1 MPKLSKAD
9 RASKISQN
17 EARRRKELA
26 LAEIREM
33 ERDQKRGA
41 LLPAAEVR
49 KVWAERLAALKD
61 RVLMLPDR
69 LAARLAN
76 RPEPELR
83 GILRDELEEC
93 LRGIHADAQT
103 GL

>member
-1 MPKLSKAD
+1 MPNLSKAD
-9 RASKISQN
+9 KRAKISAT
-17 EARRRKELA
+17 EAERRRKVA
-26 LAEIREM
+26 MAEIREI

-69 LAARLAN
+69 LAARAAN
-76 RPEPELR
+76 RPEADVR
-83 GILRDELEEC
+83 RILRDELEDS
-93 LRGIHADAQT
+93 LRGIHADAQ

>member
-1 MPKLSKAD
+1 MPHLSKFD
-9 RASKISQN
+9 QRAKISAT
-17 EARRRKELA
+17 EAERRRKVA
-26 LAEIREM
+26 LADIREM
-33 ERDQKRGA
+33 ERDQKRSA

-76 RPEPELR
+76 RPETEVR
-83 GILRDELEEC
+83 CVLRDELEEC

>member
-9 RASKISQN
+9 QAAKISAT

-33 ERDQKRGA
+33 ERDKLRGA

-49 KVWAERLAALKD
+49 KVWADRLAALKD

-76 RPEPELR
+76 RPEAEVR
-83 GILRDELEEC
+83 AILRDELEEC
-93 LRGIHADAQT
+93 LRGIHADAAM
-103 GL
+103 

>member
-1 MPKLSKAD
+1 MPHLSKTDKKAKVSATEAD
-9 RASKISQN
+9 R
-17 EARRRKELA
+17 RKTVA
-26 LAEIREM
+26 LAELREL
-33 ERDQKRGA
+33 ELAQKRGA

-76 RPEPELR
+76 RPEPEVR
-83 GILRDELEEC
+83 VVLRDEIEEC
-93 LRGIHADAQT
+93 LRGIHADAQ
-103 GL
+103 

>member
-1 MPKLSKAD
+1 MPKISKTDQSAKVS
-9 RASKISQN
+9 AN

-33 ERDQKRGA
+33 ERDQKRGT

-76 RPEPELR
+76 RNEGDVR
-83 GILRDELEEC
+83 VILRDELEEC
-93 LRGIHADAQT
+93 LRGIHADAAS
-103 GL
+103 GV